1 MTKTI
6 KIAGV
11 ISAFL
16 SVTCGLISMIVIG
29 PEHFGLIPQVGL
41 TAGSI
46 LGMVALAAWMTEDM
60 M

>member
-1 MTKTI
+1 MTRTI

-16 SVTCGLISMIVIG
+16 SVTCGLISVMIIG
-29 PEHFGLIPQVGL
+29 PENFGFIPQIGL
-41 TAGSI
+41 LSGSV
-46 LGMVALAAWMTEDM
+46 LGMVAFAAWMTEDM

>member
-16 SVTCGLISMIVIG
+16 AVTCGLISMIVIG
-29 PEHFGLIPQVGL
+29 PEHFGLIPQIGL
-41 TAGSI
+41 LSGSV
-46 LGMVALAAWMTEDM
+46 LGMVAFAAWMAEDM

>member
-46 LGMVALAAWMTEDM
+46 LGMVAFAAWMT
-60 M
+60 

>member
-1 MTKTI
+1 MTRTI

-16 SVTCGLISMIVIG
+16 SVTCGLICMMVIG
-29 PEHFGLIPQVGL
+29 PENFGYIAQIGL
-41 TAGSI
+41 LSGSV
-46 LGMVALAAWMTEDM
+46 LGMVAFAAWMTEDM